1 MKYTVTE
8 IRVRFFCFPSFTYEL
23 WGYSDDD
30 FFKTETKEGE
40 KRPIVFLGS
49 NEFYYPTPVE
59 AFENGV
65 RHVNEFP
72 NTYQWPKN

>member
-23 WGYSDDD
+23 WGHSDSDI
-30 FFKTETKEGE
+30 FGPHKEGE
-40 KRPIVFLGS
+40 PKPVVFLGS
-49 NEFYYPTPVE
+49 NEFYYPTPAL

-65 RHVNEFP
+65 RHVKEFP
-72 NTYQWPKN
+72 NTYQWPKE